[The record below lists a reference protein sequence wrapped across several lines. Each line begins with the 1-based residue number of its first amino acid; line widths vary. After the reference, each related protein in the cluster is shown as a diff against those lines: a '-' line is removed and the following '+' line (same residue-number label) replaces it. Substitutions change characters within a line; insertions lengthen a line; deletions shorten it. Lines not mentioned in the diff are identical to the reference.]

1 MHKPH
6 AFLLA
11 SVVSSL
17 ALTACGTT
25 TKYVATNPP
34 PRAMQPRPAQTVEV
48 YTATHPDRPFVE
60 VGILES
66 QQSSEY
72 SRHDMADI
80 IGSMRN
86 KAAKI
91 GCDGVIIVGPNDTI
105 AGSDTVAGTDTTRTR
120 NGSQELTYASTT
132 THTLKGYRGV
142 CIMYREE
149 PVSVAP

>member
-11 SVVSSL
+11 SVLSCL

-25 TKYVATNPP
+25 TKYVATNAP
-34 PRAMQPRPAQTVEV
+34 PRAMQPRPPVTVEV
-48 YTATHPDRPFVE
+48 YSATHPDRPFTE

-72 SRHDMADI
+72 SRHDMAEI

-91 GCDGVIIVGPNDTI
+91 GCDGVIIVGPNDRI
-105 AGSDTVAGTDTTRTR
+105 AGSDTYAATDKTRTR
-120 NGSQELTYASTT
+120 GGSQELTYASTT

-142 CIMYREE
+142 CIMYRDD